1 MELSF
6 FHGKIT
12 RRTCEELMSK
22 KGKNGSYLVRESESM
37 EGVLC
42 LCVLFE
48 KCIYTYRIFRAQQGY
63 FKIQTSEGVPEKV
76 FRTLKDLIYNY
87 EKPNQGLVINLRY
100 PVKKLEASRR
110 SQRFNSGKDVVYDGE
125 KFSSAFF
132 VVVLGAGLLQEGRPF
147 YTPVRMKTLV
157 YSPGT
162 VHTSIPTTVQKLPPL
177 PLGGA
182 PRLPPRPEARWQT
195 PRPPVMPRGPG
206 GLAHSVGGAIKMA
219 AAAGNT
225 SCVGRLRR

>member
-22 KGKNGSYLVRESESM
+22 GKNGSYLVRESESM
-37 EGVLC
+37 KGVLC

-63 FKIQTSEGVPEKV
+63 FKIQTSEGLPEKV

-100 PVKKLEASRR
+100 PVKKLEASHR
-110 SQRFNSGKDVVYDGE
+110 SQRFNSGKDVVYDE
-125 KFSSAFF
+125 IDESDYIM
-132 VVVLGAGLLQEGRPF
+132 VLP
-147 YTPVRMKTLV
+147 
-157 YSPGT
+157 
-162 VHTSIPTTVQKLPPL
+162 
-177 PLGGA
+177 
-182 PRLPPRPEARWQT
+182 
-195 PRPPVMPRGPG
+195 
-206 GLAHSVGGAIKMA
+206 
-219 AAAGNT
+219 
-225 SCVGRLRR
+225 